1 MKENVEKAIDS
12 LLDDYLKEFE
22 TENPIDESFLEFYN
36 DHKPVYVKDLAESF
50 DENAERFLQYL
61 YEEKDR
67 ILEYREHM
75 KKITRKVRI
84 K

>member
-1 MKENVEKAIDS
+1 MKENVERVIDS

-22 TENPIDESFLEFYN
+22 TENPIDESFLELYN
-36 DHKPVYVKDLAESF
+36 DHKPIYVKALAESF

-75 KKITRKVRI
+75 KKITHKVRI

>member
-1 MKENVEKAIDS
+1 MKENVERVIDS
-12 LLDDYLKEFE
+12 LLD
-22 TENPIDESFLEFYN
+22 
-36 DHKPVYVKDLAESF
+36 ESF

-67 ILEYREHM
+67 ILEYREYM
-75 KKITRKVRI
+75 KKVSRKVRI